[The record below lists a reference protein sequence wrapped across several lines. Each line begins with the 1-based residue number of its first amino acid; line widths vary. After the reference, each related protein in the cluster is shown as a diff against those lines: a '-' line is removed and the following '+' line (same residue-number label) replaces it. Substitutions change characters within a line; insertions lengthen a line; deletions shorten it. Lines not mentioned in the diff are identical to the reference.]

1 MAEPAAA
8 ENTPEAAAAAAGG
21 EAPAGSTA
29 TVDGDFASVGSKQ
42 HGELTE
48 EEQPACTPCAWFHKP
63 AGCLNAKNCY
73 YCHLCPPEE
82 LKNRKKWKVQRMKT
96 KEIET
101 KVGSVVVLKRA
112 KTGGLVP
119 GDDAVDTPH
128 IRRANTMPN
137 STNDDAIS
145 AQDGKQG
152 GKVLLPGIGASEG
165 LLPTLSDGSKMH
177 GMLDANGLPACH
189 PCAWFHKSNCKN
201 DKDCIFCHLCPP
213 GELKNRKKLK
223 IQKLRGMDGTPTP
236 GAASPS
242 PMVKSTKS
250 TKSVLRAHTEPGGR
264 KGGGSPNTMWSG
276 SPFDAAGF
284 MPPYGMF
291 GVPPPGPWSHMG
303 DPFFGY
309 DPRFPNGRDVRDD
322 YLGLMMAGMSP
333 PSHVDMSPG
342 MDAMMSMASVASM
355 QEGRTPVAGRLR
367 DEPPGL
373 SLPIEVPEGKITR
386 INWSVDIRNLGT
398 SKKASSPAFQVPGA
412 SGSFR
417 MALLPKGG
425 ASFEEA
431 AMHGS
436 VQVVREEISA
446 ALPGFASMQISV
458 TRVSKNAPAEEKDPP
473 VGPCSHDFALSNV
486 FELPGACADFD
497 LKTIAGENMSVNVC
511 LEILPPDMAG
521 VLQ

>member
-1 MAEPAAA
+1 MAEAAAA
-8 ENTPEAAAAAAGG
+8 ENTPEAPG
-21 EAPAGSTA
+21 GSTA
-29 TVDGDFASVGSKQ
+29 AADEDLASVGSKQ
-42 HGELTE
+42 HGELIE
-48 EEQPACTPCAWFHKP
+48 GQPACTPCAWFHKP

-73 YCHLCPPEE
+73 YCHLCPSEE

-96 KEIET
+96 KELEA
-101 KVGSVVVLKRA
+101 KAGSAALLKRA
-112 KTGGLVP
+112 KTADVHGEE
-119 GDDAVDTPH
+119 ASESPH
-128 IRRANTMPN
+128 LRRANTMPN
-137 STNDDAIS
+137 STNDDA
-145 AQDGKQG
+145 QDGKPG
-152 GKVLLPGIGASEG
+152 GTVLLPGIGASQG
-165 LLPTLSDGSKMH
+165 QQPTLSDGSKMH

-223 IQKLRGMDGTPTP
+223 IQKLRGVDGTPTP
-236 GAASPS
+236 GAATPS
-242 PMVKSTKS
+242 PAAKSTKS
-250 TKSVLRAHTEPGGR
+250 TKSVLRAHTDPGGR
-264 KGGGSPNTMWSG
+264 GGGSPHSIWTG

-291 GVPPPGPWSHMG
+291 GVPSPGPWSHMG

-309 DPRFPNGRDVRDD
+309 DPR
-322 YLGLMMAGMSP
+322 LMMAGMPP
-333 PSHVDMSPG
+333 PSPVDMSPR
-342 MDAMMSMASVASM
+342 MAAMMSMASVASM
-355 QEGRTPVAGRLR
+355 QEGQTPVAGRLR

-373 SLPIEVPEGKITR
+373 SLPAEVPEGKITR
-386 INWSVDIRNLGT
+386 VNWSVDIRKLGP

-425 ASFEEA
+425 ASFLGA
-431 AMHGS
+431 AMRGS

-446 ALPGFASMQISV
+446 ALPGFVSMQVSV
-458 TRVSKNAPAEEKDPP
+458 TRVSTDAPAEEKAPP
-473 VGPCSHDFALSNV
+473 LGPFHHDFAMSNV
-486 FELPGACADFD
+486 FELPSAYDDFD
-497 LKTIAGENMSVNVC
+497 LEAIAGENMGVNIC

>member
-8 ENTPEAAAAAAGG
+8 ENIPEAAAAAGG
-21 EAPAGSTA
+21 EALAGIA
-29 TVDGDFASVGSKQ
+29 VTVDGDLASVGSKQ
-42 HGELTE
+42 HGELIE
-48 EEQPACTPCAWFHKP
+48 GQPACTPCAWFHKP

-96 KEIET
+96 KELET
-101 KVGSVVVLKRA
+101 KVGSAAIMKRA
-112 KTGGLVP
+112 KTGLGEE
-119 GDDAVDTPH
+119 AMETPH
-128 IRRANTMPN
+128 LSLRRANTMPS
-137 STNDDAIS
+137 STNDDEVF
-145 AQDGKQG
+145 QDGKHG
-152 GKVLLPGIGASEG
+152 GKVLLPGIGASQG
-165 LLPTLSDGSKMH
+165 QQPTLSEGSKMH
-177 GMLDANGLPACH
+177 GMLDANGFPACH

-236 GAASPS
+236 GGASPS

-264 KGGGSPNTMWSG
+264 KGGGSPHTMWAG
-276 SPFDAAGF
+276 SPFDATGF
-284 MPPYGMF
+284 MSPYGMY
-291 GVPPPGPWSHMG
+291 GVHPPGPWSHMG

-309 DPRFPNGRDVRDD
+309 DPR
-322 YLGLMMAGMSP
+322 LMMAGMPP
-333 PSHVDMSPG
+333 PSPVDMSPG

-355 QEGRTPVAGRLR
+355 QDGKTPVAGRLR

-373 SLPIEVPEGKITR
+373 SLPTEVPEGKITR
-386 INWSVDIRNLGT
+386 INWSVDIRNLGA

-425 ASFEEA
+425 VAFLEA
-431 AMHGS
+431 NMHGS

-446 ALPGFASMQISV
+446 QLPGFASMQISV
-458 TRVSKNAPAEEKDPP
+458 TRVNKDAPGEEKNPP
-473 VGPCSHDFALSNV
+473 VGPFNHDFAMSNV
-486 FELPGACADFD
+486 FELPNGYDDFD
-497 LKTIAGENMSVNVC
+497 LETIAGENMSVNIC

>member
-8 ENTPEAAAAAAGG
+8 ENIPEAAAAAGG
-21 EAPAGSTA
+21 EALAGIA
-29 TVDGDFASVGSKQ
+29 VTVDGDLASVGSKQ
-42 HGELTE
+42 HGELIE
-48 EEQPACTPCAWFHKP
+48 GQPACTPCAWFHKP

-96 KEIET
+96 KELET
-101 KVGSVVVLKRA
+101 KVGSAAIMKRA
-112 KTGGLVP
+112 KTGLGEE
-119 GDDAVDTPH
+119 AMETPH
-128 IRRANTMPN
+128 LSLRRANTMPS
-137 STNDDAIS
+137 STNDDEVF
-145 AQDGKQG
+145 QDGKHG
-152 GKVLLPGIGASEG
+152 GKVLLPGIGASQG
-165 LLPTLSDGSKMH
+165 QQPTLSEGSKMH
-177 GMLDANGLPACH
+177 GMLDANGFPACH

-236 GAASPS
+236 GGASPS

-264 KGGGSPNTMWSG
+264 KGGGSPHTMWAG
-276 SPFDAAGF
+276 SPFDATGF
-284 MPPYGMF
+284 MSPYGMY
-291 GVPPPGPWSHMG
+291 GVHPPGPWSHMG

-322 YLGLMMAGMSP
+322 YLGLMMAGMPP
-333 PSHVDMSPG
+333 PSPVDMSPG

-355 QEGRTPVAGRLR
+355 QDGKTPVAGRLR

-373 SLPIEVPEGKITR
+373 SLPTEVPEGKITR
-386 INWSVDIRNLGT
+386 INWSVDIRNLGA

-425 ASFEEA
+425 VAFLEA
-431 AMHGS
+431 NMHGS

-446 ALPGFASMQISV
+446 QLPGFASMQISV
-458 TRVSKNAPAEEKDPP
+458 TRVNKDAPGEEKNPP
-473 VGPCSHDFALSNV
+473 VGPFNHDFAMSNV
-486 FELPGACADFD
+486 FELPNGYDDFD
-497 LKTIAGENMSVNVC
+497 LETIAGENMSVNIC

>member
-8 ENTPEAAAAAAGG
+8 ENTPEAAAAAGG

-96 KEIET
+96 KEIEVT
-101 KVGSVVVLKRA
+101 KVGSVAVLKRA

-128 IRRANTMPN
+128 MRRANTMPN

-264 KGGGSPNTMWSG
+264 KGGGSPNTMWAG

-309 DPRFPNGRDVRDD
+309 DPR
-322 YLGLMMAGMSP
+322 LMMAGMSP

-486 FELPGACADFD
+486 FELSGACADFD